1 MNSKLSTVQIAR
13 FLLVFLCTA
22 GWLSPIVT
30 AGAAEPQTIRIN
42 DNRKAAGKLE
52 GGVLN
57 LALETG
63 TGKWHFDGDDKP
75 GVAMQ
80 AFGETGGP
88 LQIPSPAIRVP
99 AGTEIRLSLRNS
111 EGDGALFMHGLYDR
125 PAGGDTVL
133 TLAPGETR
141 AVRFKLS
148 TPGTYYYW
156 GSRTD
161 KPMASRMGI
170 DSQLAGAIVV
180 DPAGSKPDPKE
191 EIFVITEWLDAYRA
205 NGAPVF
211 SAALAVING
220 RTWPANTRL
229 TYTQGEA
236 VKWRWINASME
247 DHPLHLHGF
256 YFRVDSRGDGLADKI
271 YPKGAERDWV
281 VTEQVLT
288 GETITTTW
296 IPTQPGNWIFH
307 CHNPYHM
314 RQHFPF
320 ELLQSKTFPPRASPE
335 FFTALAATREMAGM
349 VLGITVKPK
358 EGPRYNPRTP
368 EGRRKIDMT
377 VEAAPE
383 STEQVPALRYVVNED
398 RRPEALSRAAGPLL
412 VLTQNEATQVTIK
425 NRMKD
430 MTTVHWHGIE
440 LESYFDGVGEFGGDP
455 KRGQAPMVHAGHDF
469 VARFT
474 PPRAG
479 TFMYHTHMVEAEQG
493 EAGLAGPIVV
503 LKPGEKFDPARDHVI
518 MVTPAR
524 NFADQGRFLLVNGVN
539 PPEPIE
545 VVVGER
551 HRFRFINM
559 HSFET
564 GLTAEVKE
572 GAVHANWRAL
582 AKDGRDLP
590 AGRRTERPARQ
601 MVSLGETYDFEFVA
615 KAGVDYRLELS
626 NPRFNKLW
634 TTIPLRVVQ
643 KPTRRAELVP
653 PTGTA
658 PPSGWQTL
666 LASLLPSARQPASA
680 SVLPVPPPLPS
691 ADGFF
696 EAACLPQPP
705 RS

>member
-1 MNSKLSTVQIAR
+1 MIAAGGAIALS
-13 FLLVFLCTA
+13 LL
-22 GWLSPIVT
+22 LSPAVGIPGGSR
-30 AGAAEPQTIRIN
+30 AEAADLADVQIN
-42 DNRKAAGKLE
+42 DNRRAAGRLD
-52 GGVLN
+52 GNTLT

-63 TGKWHFDGDDKP
+63 TGIWRFDGDDKP

-80 AFGETGGP
+80 ALGEAGSA
-88 LQIPSPAIRVP
+88 LQIPSPMIRVP
-99 AGTEIRLSLRNS
+99 AGTEIRLSLRNKD
-111 EGDGALFMHGLYDR
+111 GDGSLIMHGLYDR
-125 PAGGDTVL
+125 PAPGDTTI

-141 AVRFKLS
+141 EIRFRLS

-156 GSRTD
+156 GSRSD
-161 KPMASRMGI
+161 KPMSARMGG
-170 DSQLAGAIVV
+170 LPARRRHRRR
-180 DPAGSKPDPKE
+180 PAGHEAGPQGRDLRHHRMAGRLQDQRRAGLLGSACGDQRTLMAGQPAPH
-191 EIFVITEWLDAYRA
+191 LYR
-205 NGAPVF
+205 GK
-211 SAALAVING
+211 
-220 RTWPANTRL
+220 
-229 TYTQGEA
+229 A

-256 YFRVDSRGDGLADKI
+256 YFRVDSRGDGLSDRL
-271 YPKGAERDWV
+271 YPAGPERDWV
-281 VTEQVLT
+281 VTEQVMT

-320 ELLQSKTFPPRASPE
+320 EMLQSKAFPLRAAPE

-349 VLGITVKPK
+349 VLGVTVRPK

-377 VEAAPE
+377 VEATPE
-383 STEQVPALRYVVNED
+383 STDQVPSLRYVVNED
-398 RRPEALSRAAGPLL
+398 RRPEVLSRAAGPLL
-412 VLTQNEATQVTIK
+412 VLTKGEPTQVTIK

-455 KRGQAPMVHAGHDF
+455 KRGRSPMIHPGHEF

-493 EAGLAGPIVV
+493 EGGLNGPIVV
-503 LKPGEKFDPARDHVI
+503 LEPGQKYDPARDHVI
-518 MVTPAR
+518 LVTPAR
-524 NFADQGRFLLVNGVN
+524 SFADQGRFLLVNGVN

-545 VVVGER
+545 IVAGQK
-551 HRFRFINM
+551 HRFRFINL
-559 HSFET
+559 HTFEG
-564 GLTAEVKE
+564 GLVAEVKQ
-572 GAVHANWRAL
+572 GATLGLWRAL

-590 AGRRTERPARQ
+590 RSRQVDKPARQ
-601 MVSLGETYDFEFVA
+601 MVSIGETYDFEFVA
-615 KAGVDYRLELS
+615 GAPGDYKLELS

-634 TTIPLRVVQ
+634 TTIPLNVVAT
-643 KPTRRAELVP
+643 PTRRAELMQ
-653 PTGTA
+653 PTGT
-658 PPSGWQTL
+658 PPPAAGWRTM
-666 LASLLPSARQPASA
+666 LASLLPTWSTAGDSTVQ
-680 SVLPVPPPLPS
+680 PLPS

-696 EAACLPQPP
+696 EAACVPQP